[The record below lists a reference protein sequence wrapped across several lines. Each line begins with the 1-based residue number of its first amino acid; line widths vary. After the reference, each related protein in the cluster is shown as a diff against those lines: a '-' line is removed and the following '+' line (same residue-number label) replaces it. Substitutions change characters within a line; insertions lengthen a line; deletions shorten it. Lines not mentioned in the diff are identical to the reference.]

1 MRSALLLVSLSVVAT
16 ACGSSRDLPATPP
29 AVSSEIPGAPM
40 ADMPVAEE
48 SAAGMPVAEAPM
60 ASPLD
65 TVRAGRF
72 DNGRMFT
79 LDDPPLQY
87 FSDTYDFRP
96 DAAWFEHARLGA
108 LRFATYCSAS
118 FVSAEGLILTN
129 HHCARESVT
138 QVGGEAGEDYNRDG
152 FFATSR
158 AREAPVAGLFVEQ
171 LVGIEDVTERIRTA
185 DVGADATAR
194 QQARGAAITALQ
206 TEMTAAAGA
215 DTRVQ
220 IVTLYSGGQYKAY
233 TYRRYGDV
241 RLVFAPE
248 TQLGYFGG
256 DPDNFTYPRY
266 SLDFSLFRAY
276 GPNGQ
281 PLRPE
286 RFFAF
291 EPQGT
296 DAGELV
302 FVLGN
307 PGSTTR
313 LQTVAQLEYRRD
325 VADPARL
332 AYVSSR
338 ERVFGDFIAAN
349 PNDPRTPELTDTYFG
364 LGNSRKAFTGR
375 LTGLQDPRLLAR
387 RGAAERDVQAAL
399 AARPDLQAEYGS
411 VYTTIAANRVAAR
424 SADARARAFFGLA
437 PGSPYNGTALN
448 RAFAV
453 AAATDA
459 PAAEAF
465 TRVEDLPVEIQRG
478 LLQARFEDLLTH
490 LGPTDPTVA
499 AVLGGSP
506 PDVAAARVIAQTRLA
521 TAATAEAART
531 TDLSADPAVVV
542 ARALLPA
549 IQAYAAS
556 QQAANAELSE
566 QATRLARARFDL
578 YGTAIPPDATFTL
591 RLTDGV
597 VRGYDYNGTTAP
609 PYTTFYGLYDRY
621 YSQCV
626 ATGRTGADCPW
637 YLPQRWLDA
646 RSRMDL
652 ATPYNFVSTT
662 DIIGGN
668 SGSPVV
674 NRDLEVVGIAF
685 DGNIEGLPGD
695 YIFDDA
701 VNRTVSLDSR
711 AMLEV
716 LDDVYNLDWL
726 VRELTGTA
734 PAAPRRTR
742 R

>member
-1 MRSALLLVSLSVVAT
+1 MRSALFLLSFTVVAT
-16 ACGSSRDLPATPP
+16 ACGSSRELPAAPP
-29 AVSSEIPGAPM
+29 AVSSEIPGAPVAAVPM
-40 ADMPVAEE
+40 ADEPAAE
-48 SAAGMPVAEAPM
+48 MPVAEAPM

-87 FSDTYDFRP
+87 FSDTYNFRP
-96 DAAWFEHARLGA
+96 DAAWFEHARLSA

-118 FVSAEGLILTN
+118 FVSADGLILTN
-129 HHCARESVT
+129 HHCARQSVT
-138 QVGGEAGEDYNRDG
+138 QVGGEAGQDYNRDG

-158 AREAPVAGLFVEQ
+158 AREAPVADLFVEQ
-171 LVGIEDVTERIRTA
+171 LVGIEDVTERIRATE
-185 DVGADATAR
+185 VGADATAR
-194 QQARGAAITALQ
+194 QQARTAAITALQ
-206 TEMTAAAGA
+206 TEMTAAAGQ

-233 TYRRYGDV
+233 TYRRYGDI

-248 TQLGYFGG
+248 TQMGYFGG

-276 GPNGQ
+276 GPDGR
-281 PLRPE
+281 PVRPE
-286 RFFAF
+286 QFFAF
-291 EPQGT
+291 EPEGT

-313 LQTVAQLEYRRD
+313 LQTLAQLEYRRD

-349 PNDPRTPELTDTYFG
+349 PSDPRTPELTDTYFG

-375 LTGLQDPRLLAR
+375 LTGLQDPYVLAR

-411 VYTTIAANRVAAR
+411 VYATIAANRTAAR
-424 SADARARAFFGLA
+424 TSAAQAQAFFGLA

-453 AAATDA
+453 AAATGA
-459 PAAEAF
+459 PDAEAF
-465 TRVEDLPVEIQRG
+465 SRVADQPVEIQRG
-478 LLQARFEDLLTH
+478 LLAVRFRDLLTH
-490 LGPTDPTVA
+490 LGPTDPTVVA
-499 AVLGGSP
+499 AFGGFSP
-506 PDVAAARVIAQTRLA
+506 ESAAARVIAGTRLA
-521 TAATAEAART
+521 TLETAEAART
-531 TDLSADPAVVV
+531 TNLAADPAVVL
-542 ARALLPA
+542 ARVLLPA
-549 IQAYAAS
+549 IQAYNAS

-566 QATRLARARFDL
+566 QAARLARARFDL

-646 RSRMDL
+646 RARMDL
-652 ATPYNFVSTT
+652 ATPYNFASTT

-668 SGSPVV
+668 SGSPVL

-726 VRELTGTA
+726 VRELTGTT
-734 PAAPRRTR
+734 AAPRRGAR

>member
-1 MRSALLLVSLSVVAT
+1 MRPFLLLTTLAVAVS
-16 ACGSSRDLPATPP
+16 ACSASRDAARPDVGEPTIGAPIS
-29 AVSSEIPGAPM
+29 VEILGPEAPTAPGAM
-40 ADMPVAEE
+40 APGA
-48 SAAGMPVAEAPM
+48 M
-60 ASPLD
+60 ASGAMAGD

-79 LDDPPLQY
+79 LDDAPLAY
-87 FSDTYDFRP
+87 FAETYDFRP
-96 DAAWFEHARLGA
+96 NAEWFERARLGA

-118 FVSAEGLILTN
+118 FVSQTGLILTN

-138 QVGGEAGEDYNRDG
+138 KVGTEAGQDYNRDG
-152 FFATSR
+152 FFAQSR
-158 AREAPVAGLFVEQ
+158 ADEAPVEGLFVEQ
-171 LVGIEDVTERIRTA
+171 LISIADVTSRVTA
-185 DVGADATAR
+185 AAVGADAAARQTAR
-194 QQARGAAITALQ
+194 TAAIRAMQ
-206 TEMTAAAGA
+206 DEMTAAAGP
-215 DTRVQ
+215 DQRVQ

-233 TYRRYGDV
+233 TYKRYGDV
-241 RLVFAPE
+241 RMVFAPE

-266 SLDFSLFRAY
+266 SLDFALFRAY
-276 GPNGQ
+276 GPDGQ
-281 PLRPE
+281 PLSPDGY
-286 RFFAF
+286 FPF
-291 EPQGT
+291 EPAGT
-296 DAGELV
+296 TADELV

-325 VADPARL
+325 IGDVARL
-332 AYVSSR
+332 DYVSSR

-349 PNDPRTPELTDTYFG
+349 PADPRTPALTDTYFG

-375 LTGLQDPRLLAR
+375 VTGLQDPQLLAR
-387 RGAAERDVQAAL
+387 RAAAERDVRTAL
-399 AARPDLQAEYGS
+399 AARPDLQAQYGDVFS
-411 VYTTIAANRVAAR
+411 LIAANRAAAR
-424 SADARARAFFGLA
+424 PSAPQARAFFGLA
-437 PGSPYNGTALN
+437 PGAPYNGTALN

-453 AAATDA
+453 VTAGAASPAAAPT
-459 PAAEAF
+459 AEAF
-465 TRVEDLPVEIQRG
+465 AAVADLPVEIQQG
-478 LLQARFEDLLTH
+478 LLAARFRDLLAN
-490 LGPTDPTVA
+490 LGPNDPAVV
-499 AVLGGSP
+499 AVLGRSTP
-506 PDVAAARVIAQTRLA
+506 EAAAARVMAGTRLG
-521 TAATAEAART
+521 TAAAAEAART
-531 TDLSADPAVVV
+531 TDLSSDPAVAI

-549 IQAYAAS
+549 VQAYSAS
-556 QQAANAELSE
+556 QQAAGAELAE
-566 QATRLARARFDL
+566 QSARLARARFDL

-591 RLTDGV
+591 RLTDGT

-646 RSRMDL
+646 REDLSL
-652 ATPYNFVSTT
+652 ATPYNFVSTK

-674 NRDLEVVGIAF
+674 NKDLEVVGIAF

-701 VNRTVSLDSR
+701 VNRTVSLDVR

-716 LDDVYNLDWL
+716 LDEVYDLDWL
-726 VRELTGTA
+726 VEELTAG
-734 PAAPRRTR
+734 RE
-742 R
+742 

>member
-1 MRSALLLVSLSVVAT
+1 MRSFLLLASLSVVAA
-16 ACGSSRDLPATPP
+16 ACGSSRDAATPAAP
-29 AVSSEIPGAPM
+29 AASAPAAAAPAPM
-40 ADMPVAEE
+40 AAPAPVA
-48 SAAGMPVAEAPM
+48 
-60 ASPLD
+60 SPSMGGGLD

-79 LDDPPLQY
+79 LDDAPRAY
-87 FSDTYDFRP
+87 FAETYNFRP
-96 DAAWFEHARLGA
+96 DDAWFDRARLGA

-118 FVSAEGLILTN
+118 FVSQDGLILTN

-138 QVGGEAGEDYNRDG
+138 HVGGERGQDFNRDG
-152 FFATSR
+152 FFAASR
-158 AREAPVAGLFVEQ
+158 ADEAPVEDLFVEQ
-171 LVGIEDVTERIRTA
+171 LVGIEDVTDRVRAA

-194 QQARGAAITALQ
+194 QQARTAAITAMQ
-206 TEMTAAAGA
+206 TEMTAAAGQ

-220 IVTLYSGGQYKAY
+220 IVPFYSGGQYKAY
-233 TYRRYGDV
+233 TYKRYGDV

-276 GPNGQ
+276 GPDGQ

-286 RFFAF
+286 VYFPF
-291 EPQGT
+291 EPEGT
-296 DAGELV
+296 DAGEVV

-325 VADPARL
+325 IADPARL
-332 AYVSSR
+332 AYVESR

-349 PNDPRTPELTDTYFG
+349 PTDPRTPELTDTYFG

-375 LTGLQDPRLLAR
+375 LTGLQDPAILAR
-387 RGAAERDVQAAL
+387 RGAGERDVQTAL
-399 AARPDLQAEYGS
+399 AARPDLQAQYGD
-411 VYTTIAANRVAAR
+411 VYSRIAANRTAAR
-424 SADARARAFFGLA
+424 TSAAQARAFYGLA
-437 PGSPYNGTALN
+437 PGSPYNGSALN

-453 AAATDA
+453 VAGGGTAT
-459 PAAEAF
+459 AEAF
-465 TRVEDLPVEIQRG
+465 AAVDDLPTEIQTG
-478 LLQARFEDLLTH
+478 LLAARYRDLLTN
-490 LGPTDPTVA
+490 LGPTDPTVV
-499 AVLGGSP
+499 AVLGGNTP
-506 PDVAAARVIAQTRLA
+506 EAAAANVIANTRLA
-521 TAATAEAART
+521 TAASAEAART
-531 TDLSADPAVVV
+531 TDLSADPAVV
-542 ARALLPA
+542 AAAALLPA
-549 IQAYAAS
+549 AQAYAAS

-578 YGTAIPPDATFTL
+578 YGTASPPDATFTL

-597 VRGYDYNGTTAP
+597 VRGYDYNGTIAP

-626 ATGRTGADCPW
+626 ATARTGPDCPW

-646 RSRMDL
+646 REDL
-652 ATPYNFVSTT
+652 DLDTPYNFVSTT

-695 YIFDDA
+695 YIFDEA
-701 VNRTVSLDSR
+701 VNRTVSLDVR
-711 AMLEV
+711 GMLEV
-716 LDDVYNLDWL
+716 LDEVYNLDWL
-726 VRELTGTA
+726 VEEL
-734 PAAPRRTR
+734 AAGRQIED
-742 R
+742 